1 MWHREIETE
10 IGRKREARAQL
21 EVAETSYNRWH
32 DMWTSVGS
40 S

>member
-10 IGRKREARAQL
+10 IGRKRVARVQ
-21 EVAETSYNRWH
+21 EEIAENQYDRWD

-40 S
+40 T

>member
-10 IGRKREARAQL
+10 IGRKRVARVQ
-21 EVAETSYNRWH
+21 EEIAENHYDRWD

-40 S
+40 T